1 MNRAGGVADDTI
13 YSEIS
18 GTDGRRRSY
27 APGVTILR
35 PALAPMLVLV
45 PTPVGNLE
53 DITMRALRV
62 LREAAVVACEDTR
75 TTGVLLNHYGIATPR
90 TSFHVHNEHAKAE
103 QLVARMLAGETVALC
118 SDAGTPG
125 ISDPGFL
132 LVRAAVEAGV
142 RVEALPGPTAFVPAL
157 VASGL
162 PCDRFVYEGFLP
174 HKKGRQTRLKAIA
187 AEPRT
192 VVLYESPHRLVRLLG
207 ELVEHCGADRP
218 ASVAREISKAFEENR
233 RGTLAE
239 LAAHYG
245 AQAKVRG
252 EIAVVVGGADEKR
265 TTKRESD

>member
-1 MNRAGGVADDTI
+1 
-13 YSEIS
+13 
-18 GTDGRRRSY
+18 
-27 APGVTILR
+27 
-35 PALAPMLVLV
+35 MLVLV

-53 DITMRALRV
+53 DVTMRALRV

-75 TTGVLLNHYGIATPR
+75 TTGVLLAHYGIATPR
-90 TSFHVHNEHAKAE
+90 TSFHVHNEHAKATL
-103 QLVARMLAGETVALC
+103 LVARMLAGETVALC

-207 ELVEHCGADRP
+207 ELGEHCGRDRQ
-218 ASVAREISKAFEENR
+218 ASVAREISKHFEENR

-245 AQAKVRG
+245 AQEKVRG
-252 EIAVVVGGADEKR
+252 EIAVVVAGAPEEKPAR
-265 TTKRESD
+265 RMRREADVS